1 MANALYDSG
10 RNAFLKGEIDWENDT
25 IMVALIDT
33 DDYTFS
39 ASHEFLDDVGG
50 SAIVATAALSGMT
63 AVAGVA
69 DANNVTFT
77 SVSGDQSEAVI
88 IYKDT
93 SDPETSPLIAYIDTA
108 ASGLP
113 VSPNGGDITVQ
124 WSDGSNK
131 IFKL

>member
-25 IMVALIDT
+25 ITVALIDT

-39 ASHEFLDDVGG
+39 ASHEFLDDVSG

-63 AVAGVA
+63 AVDGVA
-69 DANNVTFT
+69 DADNVTFT
-77 SVSGDQSEAVI
+77 SVSGDQSEALI

-93 SDPETSPLIAYIDTA
+93 SDPETSQLIAYIDTA
-108 ASGLP
+108 VSGLP

-124 WSDGSNK
+124 WSDGPNK